1 MVHSLLR
8 VGEVAG
14 AKVLLWV
21 GRCLLSSKLSFQRLT
36 VPGRSAAQ
44 GRQIARWV
52 AQGWK
57 ERCPLTSFPTAY
69 ITGELQG
76 GTRMVRK
83 RCGACLTGW
92 DLMGWVGQKE
102 VKGSL
107 TGVSR
112 VELESH
118 GCLTG

>member
-1 MVHSLLR
+1 MEGTLSPYQLPNSLHYL
-8 VGEVAG
+8 GM
-14 AKVLLWV
+14 
-21 GRCLLSSKLSFQRLT
+21 
-36 VPGRSAAQ
+36 
-44 GRQIARWV
+44 
-52 AQGWK
+52 
-57 ERCPLTSFPTAY
+57 
-69 ITGELQG
+69 QG
-76 GTRMVRK
+76 GARMARK

-118 GCLTG
+118 GYLTG